1 MAFINTYIKEILG
14 LEVVLFHARS
24 RLEAETDSEAL
35 HDLRI
40 AVRRIRRSWQMA
52 ASISTFNTVRFS
64 QPPTS
69 EIMSCCISVMSSMVP
84 DGVDAISGLYDH
96 SHGMPLLEVA
106 PLFLADFAESDL
118 TLRP

>member
-1 MAFINTYIKEILG
+1 
-14 LEVVLFHARS
+14 
-24 RLEAETDSEAL
+24 
-35 HDLRI
+35 
-40 AVRRIRRSWQMA
+40 
-52 ASISTFNTVRFS
+52 
-64 QPPTS
+64 
-69 EIMSCCISVMSSMVP
+69 MSSMVP